1 MNGGMLVF
9 HDGSNTSYANHSA
22 NLTSM
27 SSSTTAITLR
37 FIGQGASATATST
50 DAVVLTV
57 DAGKEEE
64 VVEFIARAMVNPRTG
79 MQVIAD
85 DENSVYAHQEIT
97 AVNSISVDSGAGNF
111 KNIIAATFSTADT
124 GGVDNRIIAT
134 NANSGSIF
142 TVNAGTD
149 ANSTIYLPDAP
160 VDGWNAKFIC
170 NHPSDTHTITI
181 TENGESTPFMGLSV
195 QGGDAVEHT
204 GSTSAVI
211 QNDDFKLGDWF
222 ECTWD
227 GTIWHITGQFDTAS
241 SMAVS

>member
-1 MNGGMLVF
+1 MKKGWNNIEIKKLVKA
-9 HDGSNTSYANHSA
+9 DWNY
-22 NLTSM
+22 
-27 SSSTTAITLR
+27 
-37 FIGQGASATATST
+37 
-50 DAVVLTV
+50 
-57 DAGKEEE
+57 KEENQILTEKLLANFKRNGQIESIIVRELDTGFFE
-64 VVEFIARAMVNPRTG
+64 VVNGNHRLDVMKMLEYK
-79 MQVIAD
+79 
-85 DENSVYAHQEIT
+85 EAHCYNFGKISQLQMD
-97 AVNSISVDSGAGNF
+97 SISVDSGAGNF